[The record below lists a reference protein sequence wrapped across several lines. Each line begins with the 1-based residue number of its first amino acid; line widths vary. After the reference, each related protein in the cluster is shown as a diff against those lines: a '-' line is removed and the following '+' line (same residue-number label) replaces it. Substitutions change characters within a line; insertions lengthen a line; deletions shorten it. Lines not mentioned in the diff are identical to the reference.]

1 MRISDWSSDVC
12 SSDLRGTLRLS
23 IMPRKGTENCHF
35 YASPKRFIVSRHRLE
50 RFILTNCFLY
60 SDRGSTGPDDQ
71 LLGDLTAP
79 DNKRGRT
86 DRKSVEE
93 GKSRTDRVDQG
104 GSSIIK
110 QKTKHT

>member
-60 SDRGSTGPDDQ
+60 SDRGLTGPDDP
-71 LLGDLTAP
+71 LLGELTAP
-79 DNKRGRT
+79 DKKRGRT
-86 DRKSVEE
+86 APRAGRRSEE
-93 GKSRTDRVDQG
+93 HRVGKEGVGAVSSRW
-104 GSSIIK
+104 
-110 QKTKHT
+110 